1 MSAKLINNNMMQE
14 QKKLRERILVMGPAS
29 RGIAGALLRMESNAE
44 ILAVEKAGEA
54 TRIPGAGWGL
64 WALGKALEAILK
76 VIGMGVQA
84 LIGAPMTVLDMLAW
98 ALERAISIGSK
109 ISDWVLSWLRSA
121 LRWMGRAVEVGETV
135 TSVFLRYILGLFLRA
150 MAGVARAALD
160 SVSRIG
166 RA

>member
-1 MSAKLINNNMMQE
+1 
-14 QKKLRERILVMGPAS
+14 
-29 RGIAGALLRMESNAE
+29 
-44 ILAVEKAGEA
+44 
-54 TRIPGAGWGL
+54 
-64 WALGKALEAILK
+64 
-76 VIGMGVQA
+76 
-84 LIGAPMTVLDMLAW
+84 MTVLDMLAW

-135 TSVFLRYILGLFLRA
+135 TSVFLRYVLGLFLRA